1 MAMTVSD
8 QTDGSPSPSHVKQ
21 SIEEGNKSIL
31 FFRFDQNVN
40 YLFAIFVSLVFVHYM
55 RLVIENCHF
64 CCFRNDKRIGDE
76 FELNIT
82 T

>member
-1 MAMTVSD
+1 MFINNVIAMTESD

-40 YLFAIFVSLVFVHYM
+40 YLFVIFVSLVFVHEA
-55 RLVIENCHF
+55 RH
-64 CCFRNDKRIGDE
+64 
-76 FELNIT
+76 
-82 T
+82 